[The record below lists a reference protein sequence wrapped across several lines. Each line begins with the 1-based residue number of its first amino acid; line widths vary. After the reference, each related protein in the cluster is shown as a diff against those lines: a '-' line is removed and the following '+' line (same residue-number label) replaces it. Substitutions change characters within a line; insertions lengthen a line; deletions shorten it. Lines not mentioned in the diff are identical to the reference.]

1 MKKGLLILTATYFLL
16 GNCLLPQG
24 DFSAITELPSMY
36 HHCQKTEDP
45 DLNLFDFVT
54 DHLLNLD
61 EVFSEEEKPGEH
73 ELPHS
78 PVPFHTT
85 TAPDFFCVAVPEII
99 ILPEEKPVM
108 QNLAPYQSPYF
119 SRLSQHDIFQPPRA

>member
-24 DFSAITELPSMY
+24 DFSALTELHSMY
-36 HHCQKTEDP
+36 NHCQRMEDP
-45 DLNLFDFVT
+45 DLNLVDFIT

-61 EVFSEEEKPGEH
+61 EVFSEEEADEH
-73 ELPHS
+73 ELPHN

-85 TAPDFFCVAVPEII
+85 AAPDIFCVAVPEII
-99 ILPEEKPVM
+99 ILPEEKPVI
-108 QNLAPYQSPYF
+108 QNLAAYQSPYF